1 MQKKIIA
8 LAIASALTVP
18 ALALADTGNVTVYG
32 QANVSYDFVKTGGNN
47 DVTNNKV
54 STNASRLG
62 LKGSEDLGGDLSVI
76 WQIESGI
83 AFDVGGDTLATRNTF
98 AGLSSKS
105 AGSVTLGK
113 NDVPYKTATRRLDMF
128 GDSLAD
134 SRSLTGVNGAMDMR
148 ANDLISYNT
157 PEMSGF
163 SGAIAYANK
172 SEDRV
177 NSVATPDKSSVVSLA
192 GMYNAGPLYA
202 TMAYQ
207 KVDLGKTDHT
217 GWKLGVGYTMAAFT
231 GNIVYENVDLDTTD
245 DTKIWYLAGKYSF
258 GNDAVKAAYTRDD
271 MGGNTKK
278 AKQWSLGYDH
288 NMSKRT
294 SLYALYTKMN
304 DVATTVT
311 LGACGNQNCAKI
323 NGDDPSGFSFGL
335 KHSF

>member
-18 ALALADTGNVTVYG
+18 AMALADTGNVTVYG
-32 QANVSYDFVKTGGNN
+32 QANVSYDIVQTGGNN

-62 LKGSEDLGGDLSVI
+62 LKGSEDLGGDLSVV
-76 WQIESGI
+76 WQIESAV
-83 AFDVGGDTLATRNTF
+83 AFDVGNDVVAGRNTF

-105 AGSVTLGK
+105 AGTVTFGK

-134 SRSLTGVNGAMDMR
+134 NRTLTGVNGGMDMR
-148 ANDLISYNT
+148 ANDLVTYTT
-157 PEMSGF
+157 PDMNGF
-163 SGAIAYANK
+163 TGAIAYANR
-172 SEDRV
+172 SEDRLT
-177 NSVATPDKSSVVSLA
+177 SATDKTSVVSLSGA
-192 GMYNAGPLYA
+192 YNAGPLYA

-207 KVDLGKTDHT
+207 KVDLGKSDHT
-217 GWKLGVGYTMAAFT
+217 GWKLGVGYTMNAFT
-231 GNIVYENVDLDTTD
+231 VNAIYENVDLDTTD

-258 GNDAVKAAYTRDD
+258 GNDAVKVAYTRDD

-278 AKQWSLGYDH
+278 AKQYSLGYDH
-288 NMSKRT
+288 SMSKRT

-323 NGDDPSGFSFGL
+323 NGDDPAGFSFGL